1 MIALVLTQGPPTS
14 RRALRRLAARA
25 GLILAADGGAGVAH
39 AAGIVPQLIV
49 GDLDSLDRVT
59 RRWAAARGIPR
70 RPFPR
75 EKNATDAALALH
87 EAVRRGA
94 GEVWIYT
101 AVAGRL
107 DQILANVLLLF
118 EAERLKVRARLTDGT
133 SEAWLAGRS
142 ARITG
147 RPGDVVSLIPLTPA
161 VRGITTIGLRYRLRG
176 SVLRRGST
184 RGVSNELTGVRAS
197 VRVAAGDLLIVHL
210 SAQRS

>member
-25 GLILAADGGAGVAH
+25 GLILAADGGAGVAR
-39 AAGIVPQLIV
+39 AAGLVPQIIV

-59 RRWAAARGIPR
+59 RRWAATRSIPR
-70 RPFPR
+70 RTFPR
-75 EKNATDAALALH
+75 EKDATDAALALR

-94 GEVWIYT
+94 PEVWIYT

-107 DQILANVLLLF
+107 DQLLANVLLLF
-118 EAERLKVRARLTDGT
+118 EAERLKVHARLTDGA
-133 SEAWLAGRS
+133 SEARLAGRS
-142 ARITG
+142 TRIAG

-161 VRGITTIGLRYRLRG
+161 VRGVTTTGLRYRLRR

-184 RGVSNELTGVRAS
+184 RGISNELTRATAS
-197 VRVAAGDLLIVHL
+197 VRVTSGDLLVVHL
-210 SAQRS
+210 PARKS